1 MEGFMKTFD
10 YIILGHQNPD
20 VDSIVSGYLL
30 EQYLNRCGYVS
41 KFMIPDSVIDEENLR
56 VCRKYDLDPMEFQGS
71 LPDLKNQKYILVD
84 HHERD
89 VVGEVVAV
97 LDHHPT
103 SKDIVLPYYR
113 NERFSST
120 ACMIVEDNENSF
132 TKEEI
137 ELAVLA
143 TMIDTVSF
151 HSSKTVDRD
160 ISWVERMVEKYQ
172 FDFSK
177 LYDDGLCLTDISN
190 PTSFLTHGLK
200 EYHFGDKN
208 VAASYVSLLYPEQI
222 SERLSS
228 VFPLLQNYVSDHDL
242 ELFAFI
248 INDMTE
254 FQSSVYYVTSS
265 DVVKRDFDHFVSRG
279 NEIIPEIEKK
289 LLKK

>member
-1 MEGFMKTFD
+1 MK
-10 YIILGHQNPD
+10 
-20 VDSIVSGYLL
+20 
-30 EQYLNRCGYVS
+30 
-41 KFMIPDSVIDEENLR
+41 
-56 VCRKYDLDPMEFQGS
+56 FQGS

-89 VVGEVVAV
+89 VVGDVVAV

-160 ISWVERMVEKYQ
+160 ISWVERW
-172 FDFSK
+172 
-177 LYDDGLCLTDISN
+177 
-190 PTSFLTHGLK
+190 
-200 EYHFGDKN
+200 
-208 VAASYVSLLYPEQI
+208 
-222 SERLSS
+222 
-228 VFPLLQNYVSDHDL
+228 
-242 ELFAFI
+242 
-248 INDMTE
+248 
-254 FQSSVYYVTSS
+254 
-265 DVVKRDFDHFVSRG
+265 
-279 NEIIPEIEKK
+279 
-289 LLKK
+289 